1 MINEKT
7 RVFEIKSEPV
17 FHYKKKSNYFLMF
30 LNCFNVLML
39 KINLKN
45 LDEFNP
51 IIKKE
56 KERKKK
62 SKHST
67 LVRLCN
73 LLKRPA

>member
-1 MINEKT
+1 
-7 RVFEIKSEPV
+7 
-17 FHYKKKSNYFLMF
+17 
-30 LNCFNVLML
+30 ML

-56 KERKKK
+56 KEKK